1 MKGASESVLLWK
13 ISCILRNHYHRNPI
27 AKGVAGTSQF
37 ESLHQMDR

>member
-13 ISCILRNHYHRNPI
+13 ISCILRNHYRNPI